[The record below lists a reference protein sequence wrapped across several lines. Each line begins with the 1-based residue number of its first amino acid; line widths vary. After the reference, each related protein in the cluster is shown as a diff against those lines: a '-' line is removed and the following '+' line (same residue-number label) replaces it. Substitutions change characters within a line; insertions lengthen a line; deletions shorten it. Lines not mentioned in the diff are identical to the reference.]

1 MRKERGIATTR
12 LAAVF
17 AHKDAV
23 NRLCLSHQTSAFV
36 IALDGL
42 GRTGCELGAGGCG
55 GFDAR
60 RARAQVSA
68 SVYILRR
75 TAGVETAYVGAL
87 ACVAHKERDAVTH
100 HVLID

>member
-36 IALDGL
+36 VALDGL
-42 GRTGCELGAGGCG
+42 GRAGRELGAVGCG

-60 RARAQVSA
+60 RARTQMPA
-68 SVYILRR
+68 SVYILCCA
-75 TAGVETAYVGAL
+75 AGVEAAYVGAL
-87 ACVAHKERDAVTH
+87 ARVAYKERDTVAH